1 MKIAIMQPYIFPY
14 IGYFQL
20 IHAVDK
26 FIFYDDVGFIKQGW
40 INKNNILLNKNKHT
54 FIIPVQNISSFTNI
68 KNTLISENPTRWN
81 TKLSATLKQAY
92 QKAPYFDDVS
102 PIVDKILRGCV
113 NRSIGDVAAESIEG
127 VLNYIGLKKTLTH
140 SFERYNNTHLKLADR
155 VVDICHQ
162 EQADT
167 YINAIGGQAFYTKA
181 FFKEHDINLNFIKPN
196 LTIYPQ
202 NAPEFM
208 AGLSILD
215 VLMYNE
221 PAKVKVMLEYYSLL

>member
-20 IHAVDK
+20 INAVDK

-54 FIIPVQNISSFTNI
+54 FTIPVQNISSFTNI
-68 KNTLISENPTRWN
+68 KNTFISEKPTHWN
-81 TKLSATLKQAY
+81 TKLSETIKQAY
-92 QKAPYFDDVS
+92 KKAPYYDAVF
-102 PIVDKILRGCV
+102 PMVDEILRGCV
-113 NRSIGDVAAESIEG
+113 NQSVGDVAAESIDS
-127 VLNYIGLKKTLTH
+127 VLQYIGLKKTLVH
-140 SFERYNNTHLKLADR
+140 SFERYHNTHLKLAER

-162 EQADT
+162 EKADT
-167 YINAIGGQAFYTKA
+167 YINAIGGQAFYTKE

-202 NAPEFM
+202 NTPEFV

-215 VLMYNE
+215 VMMYNE
-221 PAKVKVMLEYYSLL
+221 PAQVKVMLDYYTLI